1 MHDIVFICIAVV
13 NKAEKWKTLG
23 AEVTHAHNIICAFY
37 ADDHLPTYISL
48 LTPVGNGRQS
58 YTWQLQWLK
67 NGRHR
72 RAGAKN
78 KL

>member
-1 MHDIVFICIAVV
+1 MYERIHKI
-13 NKAEKWKTLG
+13 KAQKYQTLG

-37 ADDHLPTYISL
+37 ADDHLPAYISL
-48 LTPVGNGRQS
+48 LTHVGNGRQS
-58 YTWQLQWLK
+58 YTWQLQWLLI

-78 KL
+78 NL